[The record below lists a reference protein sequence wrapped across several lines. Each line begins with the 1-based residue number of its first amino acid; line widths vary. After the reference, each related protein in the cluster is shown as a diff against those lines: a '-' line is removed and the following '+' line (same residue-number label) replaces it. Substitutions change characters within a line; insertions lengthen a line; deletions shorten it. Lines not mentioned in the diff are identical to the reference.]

1 MKIKK
6 ISSLEFTDRGLFLK
20 NEKQD
25 IVSIPFSEM
34 EKTYIQK
41 CKLSFIQKIGLLA
54 LLTLLFIGS
63 MKVISFELA
72 IISLILYVPLVV
84 LTQKYKWYRMCI
96 IDKTNVLYYTVFKNE
111 NKELFINKV
120 VAIRKGM
127 YDNRHDTRI
136 QYIEVYNPV
145 ASEATNEF
153 ALHSLSIA

>member
-6 ISSLEFTDRGLFLK
+6 ITCLELADQGLFLK
-20 NEKQD
+20 NKKQEML
-25 IVSIPFSEM
+25 SMPFSEM

-41 CKLSFIQKIGLLA
+41 CKLSFVQKMGIIA
-54 LLTLLFIGS
+54 LLFGFFIVS
-63 MKVISFELA
+63 MKLLPLDIVVLSLA
-72 IISLILYVPLVV
+72 LYVPLLV

-96 IDKTNVLYYTVFKNE
+96 IDKTNTIYYTVFNNE
-111 NKELFINKV
+111 NKELYINKM

-127 YDNRHDTRI
+127 YDNRHVARI

-145 ASEATNEF
+145 ASEVANEY